1 MIWEG
6 FGIKLRNSALRIIMK
21 KRQALIDI
29 KDIIVPMRRCFA
41 YRVLISALP
50 FIDYIYEKLSVKV
63 MLWYL
68 ATPKRLRL
76 PLPTYHNEV
85 LRVALF
91 CYLAT
96 YLNTCNSAISIRC
109 LRKYS
114 TVG

>member
-1 MIWEG
+1 M
-6 FGIKLRNSALRIIMK
+6 LRNSALRIIMK

-29 KDIIVPMRRCFA
+29 KDIIVPIRRCFA
-41 YRVLISALP
+41 YRLLISALP

-63 MLWYL
+63 
-68 ATPKRLRL
+68 TPKRLRL

-96 YLNTCNSAISIRC
+96 CLNTCNSAISIRC